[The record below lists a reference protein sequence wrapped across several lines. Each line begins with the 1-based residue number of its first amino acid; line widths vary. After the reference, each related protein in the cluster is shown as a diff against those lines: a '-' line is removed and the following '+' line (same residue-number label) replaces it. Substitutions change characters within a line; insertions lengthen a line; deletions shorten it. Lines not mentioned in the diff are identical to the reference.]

1 MNISELARRL
11 RISPKELQVLL
22 PKLGFDIGVRA
33 VKIAD
38 QAAYKLIREWPALI
52 RKIEK
57 EQADTEVKNER
68 VAAEVQTPKE
78 IAISERITVRQ
89 LSSILHIPVA
99 KLLQSL
105 IKEGILANV
114 NETLDFDTASIVA
127 EDFGVKVVHDKN
139 KAELEIETLSSLSPA
154 SAASGAL
161 MPRPPVVVVMGHVDH
176 GKTKLL
182 DAIRKTNVMEGEA
195 GGITQHIGAYQTL
208 KNGRTITFLDTPGH
222 EAFVSMRSR
231 GARIADL
238 AILVVA
244 ADDGIQPQTLEAL
257 RIIQAAKL
265 PFVVAINKIDKTG
278 AEPERVKRQLA
289 ELQFV
294 PEEWGGKTICLPIS
308 AKQGLGIENLLET
321 LLILSDLDEGRL
333 MADEKRPA
341 VATVIESRRD
351 PGEGIVATL
360 LVQAGLLRR
369 GDVLAVGNVFFGKV
383 KAMKD
388 FQGKDLTVAK
398 PAQPVRVLGFKLLPE
413 VGMVVEVKEERL
425 LVRQK
430 EKARG
435 VLQPAAIEEEKI
447 EKPALLL
454 AVKAD
459 GAGSLEALSHE
470 LEKLKQ
476 EEVEVKIVNQ
486 GFGNVRESDVLK
498 AKAQEAHIIG
508 FQVEVEP
515 DAQRAISETGVP
527 IFTSKIIYEVIE
539 EVKKK
544 IEKLLPPLVRE
555 VLLGKITVVKV
566 FRKDGNNMIIG
577 GRVHEGTIEGGQK
590 VHLIRRGKKIVD
602 GEIQEVRQGGEVLK
616 TAISGQEIGLKIKVP
631 CPAADND
638 MLEAYR
644 EEKEARKLGE

>member
-22 PKLGFDIGVRA
+22 PKLGFYIGVRA

-278 AEPERVKRQLA
+278 AEHERVKRQLA

-294 PEEWGGKTICLPIS
+294 PEEWGGKTIDRKS
-308 AKQGLGIENLLET
+308 
-321 LLILSDLDEGRL
+321 
-333 MADEKRPA
+333 
-341 VATVIESRRD
+341 
-351 PGEGIVATL
+351 
-360 LVQAGLLRR
+360 
-369 GDVLAVGNVFFGKV
+369 
-383 KAMKD
+383 
-388 FQGKDLTVAK
+388 
-398 PAQPVRVLGFKLLPE
+398 
-413 VGMVVEVKEERL
+413 VV
-425 LVRQK
+425 
-430 EKARG
+430 
-435 VLQPAAIEEEKI
+435 
-447 EKPALLL
+447 
-454 AVKAD
+454 
-459 GAGSLEALSHE
+459 
-470 LEKLKQ
+470 
-476 EEVEVKIVNQ
+476 
-486 GFGNVRESDVLK
+486 
-498 AKAQEAHIIG
+498 
-508 FQVEVEP
+508 
-515 DAQRAISETGVP
+515 
-527 IFTSKIIYEVIE
+527 
-539 EVKKK
+539 
-544 IEKLLPPLVRE
+544 
-555 VLLGKITVVKV
+555 
-566 FRKDGNNMIIG
+566 
-577 GRVHEGTIEGGQK
+577 
-590 VHLIRRGKKIVD
+590 
-602 GEIQEVRQGGEVLK
+602 
-616 TAISGQEIGLKIKVP
+616 
-631 CPAADND
+631 
-638 MLEAYR
+638 
-644 EEKEARKLGE
+644 

>member
-1 MNISELARRL
+1 MC
-11 RISPKELQVLL
+11 
-22 PKLGFDIGVRA
+22 
-33 VKIAD
+33 
-38 QAAYKLIREWPALI
+38 
-52 RKIEK
+52 
-57 EQADTEVKNER
+57 
-68 VAAEVQTPKE
+68 
-78 IAISERITVRQ
+78 
-89 LSSILHIPVA
+89 SS
-99 KLLQSL
+99 
-105 IKEGILANV
+105 
-114 NETLDFDTASIVA
+114 
-127 EDFGVKVVHDKN
+127 
-139 KAELEIETLSSLSPA
+139 
-154 SAASGAL
+154 
-161 MPRPPVVVVMGHVDH
+161 
-176 GKTKLL
+176 
-182 DAIRKTNVMEGEA
+182 
-195 GGITQHIGAYQTL
+195 
-208 KNGRTITFLDTPGH
+208 
-222 EAFVSMRSR
+222 
-231 GARIADL
+231 DL
-238 AILVVA
+238 
-244 ADDGIQPQTLEAL
+244 
-257 RIIQAAKL
+257 
-265 PFVVAINKIDKTG
+265 
-278 AEPERVKRQLA
+278 
-289 ELQFV
+289 
-294 PEEWGGKTICLPIS
+294 KTICLPIS

-498 AKAQEAHIIG
+498 AKAQEAHII
-508 FQVEVEP
+508 
-515 DAQRAISETGVP
+515 
-527 IFTSKIIYEVIE
+527 
-539 EVKKK
+539 
-544 IEKLLPPLVRE
+544 
-555 VLLGKITVVKV
+555 
-566 FRKDGNNMIIG
+566 
-577 GRVHEGTIEGGQK
+577 
-590 VHLIRRGKKIVD
+590 
-602 GEIQEVRQGGEVLK
+602 
-616 TAISGQEIGLKIKVP
+616 EIGRAHV
-631 CPAADND
+631 
-638 MLEAYR
+638 
-644 EEKEARKLGE
+644 